1 MPPQATP
8 FAFLLKEGI
17 ADSKPSIRP
26 LVGVVSLL
34 RTTLA
39 RGWLKRCFADL
50 GGESAPVSDTL
61 DLLFFIGGAPTVRLP
76 TGGRSEQPKRPIT
89 PTAAEWS
96 GIFLF
101 ATLDSWPGRVTG

>member
-61 DLLFFIGGAPTVRLP
+61 DLLFFIGGRQRFVCQPEGGVNNLSDPLP
-76 TGGRSEQPKRPIT
+76 RPPLSGRGFSYLLHWTRGPVE
-89 PTAAEWS
+89 
-96 GIFLF
+96 
-101 ATLDSWPGRVTG
+101 